1 MHLGGEVLREAI
13 LRTSKMPGKSDGR
26 HGTSKL
32 PSTVP
37 ARLKSFNSDS
47 QGNLPSPHRADLVC
61 LAATASRSAKCESLR
76 LKALAAG
83 LKSRPTAAPSCS
95 LLADASLDDDATQRA
110 TRERRRSGGRGIVS
124 LVFSQQQHRA
134 SQRRQ
139 WSLHLRTELESDT
152 SRDDVSKTKGLSS
165 TKEPG
170 VTCLLQSL
178 DLHERCYLG
187 QMAAR
192 SPLQQRSSES
202 SIMDRTRTSSGS
214 GSTRVELT
222 RRLTK
227 QVYVGAM
234 EVPPDAVGIDKPAPG
249 QLTVAVKVRALTLD
263 SDRNGG
269 GGLRTWQEWRTVQ
282 RLLALEREADNYVL
296 RASSALSR
304 NRSNATGRSVLDG
317 RRHIIRYYTTSVES
331 ESFRLIMEYCPGGD
345 LLSQLISKGALG
357 PQPSQRVSQQEAR
370 RWVLQLARGLRYLHA
385 SGIAHRDLCPEN
397 ILISRTGDVKICNFG
412 ASTTRAAELSR
423 DRVAG
428 NLHYT
433 APEAVSGTW
442 YDPVRADVWS
452 LGAVFFVLL
461 TGSPLLRLPFPECR
475 GFELVKTVGCRGV
488 LKLWNMDQLFSAATM
503 DLLAKM
509 LTVDPAKRLG
519 SLREVLEHPAML
531 ATAHT
536 ERSLIAV

>member
-1 MHLGGEVLREAI
+1 
-13 LRTSKMPGKSDGR
+13 
-26 HGTSKL
+26 
-32 PSTVP
+32 
-37 ARLKSFNSDS
+37 
-47 QGNLPSPHRADLVC
+47 
-61 LAATASRSAKCESLR
+61 
-76 LKALAAG
+76 
-83 LKSRPTAAPSCS
+83 
-95 LLADASLDDDATQRA
+95 
-110 TRERRRSGGRGIVS
+110 
-124 LVFSQQQHRA
+124 
-134 SQRRQ
+134 
-139 WSLHLRTELESDT
+139 
-152 SRDDVSKTKGLSS
+152 
-165 TKEPG
+165 
-170 VTCLLQSL
+170 
-178 DLHERCYLG
+178 
-187 QMAAR
+187 MAAR

-269 GGLRTWQEWRTVQ
+269 GGLRT
-282 RLLALEREADNYVL
+282 LLALEREADNYVL

-317 RRHIIRYYTTSVES
+317 RRHIIRYYTTS
-331 ESFRLIMEYCPGGD
+331 
-345 LLSQLISKGALG
+345 
-357 PQPSQRVSQQEAR
+357 PSQRVSQQEAR
-370 RWVLQLARGLRYLHA
+370 RWVLQLARAASHTGLV
-385 SGIAHRDLCPEN
+385 SEN

>member
-1 MHLGGEVLREAI
+1 MTNAVCR
-13 LRTSKMPGKSDGR
+13 
-26 HGTSKL
+26 
-32 PSTVP
+32 
-37 ARLKSFNSDS
+37 ARWPPL
-47 QGNLPSPHRADLVC
+47 SPNPFTL
-61 LAATASRSAKCESLR
+61 S
-76 LKALAAG
+76 
-83 LKSRPTAAPSCS
+83 
-95 LLADASLDDDATQRA
+95 
-110 TRERRRSGGRGIVS
+110 RRSGGRGIVS
-124 LVFSQQQHRA
+124 LVFSLEPRA
-134 SQRRQ
+134 APR
-139 WSLHLRTELESDT
+139 SLHLRTELEGAT
-152 SRDDVSKTKGLSS
+152 APDDDAGGSAPPQHTAPARGL
-165 TKEPG
+165 
-170 VTCLLQSL
+170 
-178 DLHERCYLG
+178 
-187 QMAAR
+187 MAAR

-202 SIMDRTRTSSGS
+202 AINDRVRTSSGS
-214 GSTRVELT
+214 ASTRVELT
-222 RRLTK
+222 RRLTR
-227 QVYVGAM
+227 QVYVGTM

-249 QLTVAVKVRALTLD
+249 SLTVAVKVRALTLD

-282 RLLALEREADNYVL
+282 RLLALEREADNY
-296 RASSALSR
+296 AALNR
-304 NRSNATGRSVLDG
+304 NRSTGRSVLDG
-317 RRHIIRYYTTSVES
+317 RRHIIRYYATSVES

-345 LLSQLISKGALG
+345 LLSQLISRGALG
-357 PQPSQRVSQQEAR
+357 PQPSQRVSQQESR
-370 RWVLQLARGLRYLHA
+370 RWVLQLARGLRYLHV

-397 ILISRTGDVKICNFG
+397 ILISSTGDVKICNFG

-488 LKLWNMDQLFSAATM
+488 LKLWGMDHLFSAATM

-509 LTVDPAKRLG
+509 LAVDPAQRLG
-519 SLREVLEHPAML
+519 SMREVLDHPAML

>member
-1 MHLGGEVLREAI
+1 MTNGAFHR
-13 LRTSKMPGKSDGR
+13 
-26 HGTSKL
+26 
-32 PSTVP
+32 
-37 ARLKSFNSDS
+37 
-47 QGNLPSPHRADLVC
+47 RAD
-61 LAATASRSAKCESLR
+61 
-76 LKALAAG
+76 
-83 LKSRPTAAPSCS
+83 
-95 LLADASLDDDATQRA
+95 
-110 TRERRRSGGRGIVS
+110 ERWPPLSPNPFTLSRRSGGRGIVS
-124 LVFSQQQHRA
+124 LVFSQQQHRT

-152 SRDDVSKTKGLSS
+152 SRDDVSKGLGSS
-165 TKEPG
+165 TEQAI
-170 VTCLLQSL
+170 TCLLRPPNRGRHWLSP
-178 DLHERCYLG
+178 
-187 QMAAR
+187 MAAR

-202 SIMDRTRTSSGS
+202 SITDRTRTSSGS
-214 GSTRVELT
+214 GSTRVTLT

-296 RASSALSR
+296 CASSALSR
-304 NRSNATGRSVLDG
+304 NRSNTVGRSVLDG
-317 RRHIIRYYTTSVES
+317 RRHIVRYYTTSVES
-331 ESFRLIMEYCPGGD
+331 ESFRLIMEHCPGGD
-345 LLSQLISKGALG
+345 LLSQLISRGALG

-397 ILISRTGDVKICNFG
+397 ILISRAGDVKICNFG

-519 SLREVLEHPAML
+519 SMREVLEHPAML

>member
-1 MHLGGEVLREAI
+1 MTNGGP
-13 LRTSKMPGKSDGR
+13 T
-26 HGTSKL
+26 
-32 PSTVP
+32 
-37 ARLKSFNSDS
+37 
-47 QGNLPSPHRADLVC
+47 
-61 LAATASRSAKCESLR
+61 ATARW
-76 LKALAAG
+76 
-83 LKSRPTAAPSCS
+83 APLSPNPFTLS
-95 LLADASLDDDATQRA
+95 
-110 TRERRRSGGRGIVS
+110 RRSGGRGIVS
-124 LVFSQQQHRA
+124 LVFSPARQQQ
-134 SQRRQ
+134 RQ
-139 WSLHLRTELESDT
+139 WSLHLRTELEGDAS
-152 SRDDVSKTKGLSS
+152 SEQDDDQLTKAKSFGSHLS
-165 TKEPG
+165 
-170 VTCLLQSL
+170 
-178 DLHERCYLG
+178 
-187 QMAAR
+187 MAAR
-192 SPLQQRSSES
+192 SPLQQRSSDS
-202 SIMDRTRTSSGS
+202 AITDRTRTSSGS
-214 GSTRVELT
+214 ASTRVELT
-222 RRLTK
+222 RRLTR

-296 RASSALSR
+296 HASSALSR
-304 NRSNATGRSVLDG
+304 NRSTAGRAVLDG
-317 RRHIIRYYTTSVES
+317 RRHIIRYYATSVES

-345 LLSQLISKGALG
+345 LLSQLISRGALG
-357 PQPSQRVSQQEAR
+357 PQPSQRVSQEEAR
-370 RWVLQLARGLRYLHA
+370 RWLLQLARGLRYLHA

-442 YDPVRADVWS
+442 YDPVQADVWS

-488 LKLWNMDQLFSAATM
+488 LKLWNMDRLFSAATM

-509 LTVDPAKRLG
+509 LAVDPTKRLG
-519 SLREVLEHPAML
+519 SMREVLEHPAML